1 MTTITRTQVES
12 WVSLGES
19 ETVEFK
25 RTTGERRA
33 GAQTLCGMLNSRG
46 GRVLFGITEDQRV
59 TGQSVSERTIEEVT
73 NEIQEIDPPVYPTIE
88 RVEVDGHREVLVVSV
103 ATGPNRPY
111 SYKGKAYRR
120 VGNTTRKLSR
130 HEFDRMLIE
139 RVHADVRWENSEAA
153 GWSTKDLDTAEI
165 LRTVEESVRR
175 GRIAEPGTREPSALL
190 RGLGL
195 VRDGVLL
202 RAAVVLFGRAERL
215 EREWPQCLLRVAR
228 FRGRD
233 RTEFV
238 DNRQFHGNAFE
249 LLVRAEKFL
258 RENLP
263 VAGRIAPA
271 LFERVDDP
279 LYPPTALRE
288 ALANAFC
295 HRDYAIGG
303 GSVAVAIYDD
313 RLEVTSSGAL
323 HFGLT
328 AEMLLEPH
336 ESLPWNP
343 LIAQVFYRRGIIERW
358 GRGTIKMLELAASAG
373 LPRPEIEDSGGCVT
387 VRFRPSR
394 DVPPEH
400 VDLDVTER
408 QQQILSILAHAHGG
422 LALREIV
429 EQLGETVSARQAG
442 DDLVRLRA
450 LELAIRAGRG
460 RGARWRVG
468 RG

>member
-1 MTTITRTQVES
+1 MTSITRTQVES

-25 RTTGERRA
+25 RTTGERKA

-73 NEIQEIDPPVYPTIE
+73 NEIQEIDPPVYPSIE

-111 SYKGKAYRR
+111 SYKGRAYRR

-130 HEFDRMLIE
+130 HESDRMLIE
-139 RVHADVRWENSEAA
+139 RVHADSRWENSEAR
-153 GWSTKDLDTAEI
+153 GWSVTDLDEAEI

-175 GRIAEPGTREPSALL
+175 GRIAEPGTRDPSALL

-394 DVPPEH
+394 DVPQEP
-400 VDLDVTER
+400 VRLDLTER
-408 QQQILSILAHAHGG
+408 QQQILSILAHAHRG
-422 LALREIV
+422 LALQEIV
-429 EQLGETVSARQAG
+429 EQLGETVSARQAR

-450 LELAIRAGRG
+450 LKLAIRAGRG
-460 RGARWRVG
+460 RGARWRTG
-468 RG
+468 

>member
-111 SYKGKAYRR
+111 SYKSKAYRR
-120 VGNTTRKLSR
+120 VGNTTRELSR

-139 RVHADVRWENSEAA
+139 RVHADVRWENSEATD
-153 GWSTKDLDTAEI
+153 WSITDLDTAEV

-313 RLEVTSSGAL
+313 RREVTSSGAL

-343 LIAQVFYRRGIIERW
+343 LSHRSSTG
-358 GRGTIKMLELAASAG
+358 
-373 LPRPEIEDSGGCVT
+373 
-387 VRFRPSR
+387 
-394 DVPPEH
+394 
-400 VDLDVTER
+400 
-408 QQQILSILAHAHGG
+408 
-422 LALREIV
+422 
-429 EQLGETVSARQAG
+429 
-442 DDLVRLRA
+442 
-450 LELAIRAGRG
+450 
-460 RGARWRVG
+460 VG
-468 RG
+468 